1 MEAAIINSESKSDLV
16 LLLNLAKKLGIKTKM
31 LTKQEMEDIG
41 LGYAMLEADRGEY
54 VDEKL
59 IPDKLSK
66 KSTDTSPNL

>member
-1 MEAAIINSESKSDLV
+1 VEAAIINSESKSDLV